1 MIDVSQVIVVE
12 ELPHFNMLL
21 VVLQDYIHYPNRQKK
36 RGERVGD
43 GKPNIKFNIVT
54 GPK

>member
-36 RGERVGD
+36 EEKEREMV
-43 GKPNIKFNIVT
+43 NQTSNST
-54 GPK
+54 S